1 MLKKVFKFLAG
12 AVVLLLVAAIAI
24 YIATGPQRPDR
35 DSMSADWLQPGPY
48 RVGTADRVFVDN
60 SRPTASNRG
69 EPGSDS
75 RTLTT
80 TLWYPLDFS
89 GDLPLIVHSHGILS
103 TRTEMP
109 YLTELLASHGYLVVA
124 ADYPLT
130 SASAPGGANA
140 NDVVNQPG
148 DISFLIDSL
157 LALDGADKPFDGSID
172 TSRIGLSGYS
182 LGGLTTYLASY
193 HADLRDPRVDAAV
206 AIAGPSAPFAPQ
218 FFTTTSIPTLAVAG
232 TADALIEHRR
242 NAADIPARAPSAD
255 LVSIDGGSHLGF
267 VGVAEPTFRF
277 MDNPDSIGCSAVL
290 AALGEDPNAVFYEL
304 GDPSI
309 GVDMNRDL
317 PGICD
322 QDTLDPALHPGRQ
335 QMITQVAVLSFFES
349 VFSSDAERR
358 AQAQEV
364 LEQHLAQDFAEAG
377 FTP

>member
-1 MLKKVFKFLAG
+1 MLKKIFKVLAATLVFL
-12 AVVLLLVAAIAI
+12 VVLGLAVF
-24 YIATGPQRPDR
+24 IATGPQRPAQ
-35 DSMSADWLQPGPY
+35 DSVSADWLQSGPY
-48 RVGTADRVFVDN
+48 RVASVDRVFVDR

-75 RTLTT
+75 RTLPT

-140 NDVVNQPG
+140 NDVVNQPA

-157 LALDGADKPFDGSID
+157 LALDAADKPFDGSID
-172 TSRIGLSGYS
+172 SKRIGLSGYS
-182 LGGLTTYLASY
+182 LGALTTYLASY
-193 HADLRDPRVDAAV
+193 HENLRDPRISAAV

-242 NAADIPARAPSAD
+242 NAADIPARAPDAE

-267 VGVAEPTFRF
+267 VGAAEPMFRF

-290 AALGEDPNAVFYEL
+290 AALGEDPNAVFNEL
-304 GDPSI
+304 GNPSI

-322 QDTLDPALHPGRQ
+322 QESLDPALHPGRQ

-349 VFSSDAERR
+349 VFSSDPERR
-358 AQAQEV
+358 AQARAA
-364 LEQHLAQDFAEAG
+364 LTRHLADDFAEAS